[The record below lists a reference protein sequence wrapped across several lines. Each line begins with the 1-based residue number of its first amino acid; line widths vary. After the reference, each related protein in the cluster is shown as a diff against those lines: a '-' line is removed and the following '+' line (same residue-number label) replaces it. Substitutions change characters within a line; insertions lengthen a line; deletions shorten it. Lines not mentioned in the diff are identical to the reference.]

1 MMPRKETDSMEEDA
15 LEEVRSDNE
24 PHSESAL
31 ESAENSSTGV
41 ASVTATASMSTFSGP
56 LPRPEILAQYDKVLP
71 GLAERIV
78 SMAERREEHQQSI
91 EKTVVEGGSKRA
103 DRGLII
109 GAIVAIILILCGTF
123 LVYNGHDWAGTTLVV
138 ATIVGLV
145 GVFVYNTQKRKSE
158 RIEAL
163 REAESAFELEERD

>member
-1 MMPRKETDSMEEDA
+1 
-15 LEEVRSDNE
+15 
-24 PHSESAL
+24 
-31 ESAENSSTGV
+31 
-41 ASVTATASMSTFSGP
+41 
-56 LPRPEILAQYDKVLP
+56 
-71 GLAERIV
+71 
-78 SMAERREEHQQSI
+78 MAERREEHQQSI